1 MDISKMMEAASQM
14 QAKMQ
19 AAQADIEQLQ
29 CDGQSGAGLVKVT
42 VNGAGKVLRLAID
55 ATLFKPEDKEVV
67 EDLIVA
73 AINDGQKKAGDM
85 AQAQMAKLT
94 AGLPLP
100 PGLKLPF

>member
-1 MDISKMMEAASQM
+1 MDISKMMEAATQM

-19 AAQADIEQLQ
+19 AAQADIEQLH

-55 ATLFKPEDKEVV
+55 ASLFKPEDKEVV